1 MGVSHPKSGYLSDGV
16 PKIILHGAHPK
27 SLGNKKETKMKR
39 TNRLIALTL
48 LIALFALIFTSC
60 DTGNVAERGTAT
72 VVIEERDGSFT
83 TYGVDLSLIENR
95 SEGALSLL
103 EYLASI
109 EGSTLYY
116 NAQWGGGYGAFL
128 TSIGSLTPEGNEFV
142 SVYTSEECDFATP
155 TEWAPVVP
163 SVVFEGKTIY
173 SSGLGIS
180 SMTVKDGTVI
190 LFRIDTY

>member
-1 MGVSHPKSGYLSDGV
+1 
-16 PKIILHGAHPK
+16 
-27 SLGNKKETKMKR
+27 MKR
-39 TNRLIALTL
+39 TNRLLALIL
-48 LIALFALIFTSC
+48 LMALFALILTSC
-60 DTGNVAERGTAT
+60 GTENVAAHGTAT

-83 TYGVDLSLIENR
+83 TYGVDLSLLENR

-128 TSIGSLTPEGNEFV
+128 TSIGKLTPEGKEFI
-142 SVYTSEECDFATP
+142 SVYTSEEGDFATP

-163 SVVFEGKTIY
+163 SVVYEGRTLC
-173 SSGLGIS
+173 SSGFGIS